1 MERNGGMT
9 KKRFDVFGMTCSA
22 CAEHVRKSVGKL
34 PGVQDVSVNLLKNSM
49 TVTFDQAQLKA
60 EGIEAAVLK
69 AGYRAVAK
77 DTGNQAPA
85 RTDRMQEEA
94 LFMKRRFTVSLIF
107 LVPLFYI
114 AMGHM
119 LGAPLPRFLTGMQNA
134 LVFAFTQFLLVL
146 PIVFVNFHYYRSGF
160 KLLFRGAPNMD
171 SLIAIGSAAALIY
184 GVAAVFNIGY
194 GLGHG
199 NMELV
204 DRYSMDLYF
213 ESAGMILTLITLGKY
228 FETRS
233 KGKTSEAIAKLMN
246 LAPKTAVVVREGG
259 EEEIPVEN
267 VQVGDTIIVRPGQSI
282 PVDGVVTEGSSA
294 VDESAVTGESIP
306 VQKQKGD
313 SVIAATINRTG
324 TFQFRAQKV
333 GNDTVLAQI
342 ITLVEDAVSSRAPIA
357 RLADRISG
365 VFVPVVI
372 AIAAGALLIWLLAG
386 YTFEFAMSAGIAVL
400 VISCPC
406 ALGLATPV
414 AIMVGAG
421 KGAEN
426 GILFK
431 SARTLETAHA
441 VDVVVMDKTGTITQG
456 NPRVTDVFCAA
467 GVTETGLLSVAASL
481 EKPSEHPLA
490 EAILLEAGRRG
501 ADVREVGGF
510 EAVPGRGVS
519 AVLDGKRYYAGNLQL
534 MQEKGVQ
541 LLGMDKKGEQ
551 LALEGKSLLFFADG
565 EQVLGLVA
573 VSDVVKPTSREAIEA
588 FRAMGIEAI
597 MLTGD
602 NRRTAEAIKN
612 QLGISKAVAEVMPQ
626 DKEREIASL
635 QAEGKKVAMIG
646 DGINDAPA
654 LARADVGIA
663 IGAGTDIAIESA
675 DIVLMKS
682 DLLDA
687 VTAVDLS
694 RAVLRN
700 IRQNLFWAFFYN
712 VVGIP
717 IAAGVFYLSF
727 GLKLN
732 PMIAAAAMSLSSV
745 FVVTNALRLRL
756 FVPKNKR
763 RPKTGGAQSCPAQS
777 CGLNMKGENKSM
789 EKTMLIEG
797 MTCAHCSARVEKA
810 LNAIPGVQAH
820 VVLEEKKAY
829 IKVSGRVPDNQ
840 LRHAVEEAGYEVA
853 GIE

>member
-1 MERNGGMT
+1 M
-9 KKRFDVFGMTCSA
+9 KKRFDVFGMTCGA
-22 CAEHVRKSVGKL
+22 CAEHVRKSVSKL
-34 PGVQDVSVNLLKNSM
+34 PGVQDVSVNLLKNNM
-49 TVTFDQAQLKA
+49 TVTYDKNILKP
-60 EGIEAAVLK
+60 EGIEAAVMK
-69 AGYRAVAK
+69 AGYRAALK
-77 DTGNQAPA
+77 DTGEKTPA
-85 RTDRMQEEA
+85 RGDVMQEEA
-94 LFMKRRFTVSLIF
+94 LGMKRRFFVSLVF
-107 LVPLFYI
+107 LAPLFYI
-114 AMGHM
+114 AMGNM
-119 LGAPLPRFLTGMQNA
+119 LGAPLPAFLVGMENA
-134 LVFAFTQFLLVL
+134 IIYAFTQFLLVL
-146 PIVFVNFHYYRSGF
+146 PIAFVNFHYYRSGF
-160 KLLFRGAPNMD
+160 KLLFRGSPNMD
-171 SLIAIGSAAALIY
+171 SLIAIGSSAALVY
-184 GVAAVFNIGY
+184 GVVAIFNIGY
-194 GLGHG
+194 GQGHG

-233 KGKTSEAIAKLMN
+233 KGKTSEAITKLMN
-246 LAPKTAVVVREGG
+246 LAPKTAVVIREGV

-267 VQVGDTIIVRPGQSI
+267 VLVGDTIIVGPGQSI
-282 PVDGVVTEGSSA
+282 PVDGVVTEGSSS
-294 VDESAVTGESIP
+294 VDESAITGESIP

-313 SVIAATINRTG
+313 TVIAATINRTG
-324 TFQFRAQKV
+324 TFRFRAQKV

-342 ITLVEDAVSSRAPIA
+342 IALVEDAVSSKAPIA

-365 VFVPVVI
+365 IFVPAVI
-372 AIAAGALLIWLLAG
+372 AIAAGALIVWLLAG
-386 YTFEFAMSAGIAVL
+386 YPFEFAMSVGIAVL

-414 AIMVGAG
+414 AIMVGTG

-456 NPRVTDVFCAA
+456 KPRVTDIFCGADI
-467 GVTETGLLSVAASL
+467 TENGLLAIAASL

-490 EAILLEAGRRG
+490 EAILQEAESRK
-501 ADVREVGGF
+501 AQVREVLEF
-510 EAVPGRGVS
+510 DAIPGRGVS
-519 AVLDGKRYYAGNLQL
+519 AMVDGKKYYAGNLQL
-534 MQEKGVQ
+534 MQEKGIQ
-541 LLGMDKKGEQ
+541 LFGMDKKGEEY
-551 LALEGKSLLFFADG
+551 AREGKSLLFFAESG
-565 EQVLGLVA
+565 RVLGLIAVA
-573 VSDVVKPTSREAIEA
+573 DVVKPTSREAIEA
-588 FRAMGIEAI
+588 FRALGLEAI

-602 NRRTAEAIKN
+602 NRGTAEAVRS
-612 QLGISKAVAEVMPQ
+612 QLGISRAIAEVMPQ
-626 DKEREIASL
+626 DKEKEIAALKS
-635 QAEGKKVAMIG
+635 QGKKVAMIG

-663 IGAGTDIAIESA
+663 IGAGTDVAIESA

-687 VTAVDLS
+687 VTAVELS

-712 VVGIP
+712 VIGIP
-717 IAAGVFYLSF
+717 VAAGAFYLAF

-756 FVPKNKR
+756 FKSKR
-763 RPKTGGAQSCPAQS
+763 SGRPGEAQACPAQN
-777 CGLNMKGENKSM
+777 CDLKMKGENENM

-797 MTCAHCSARVEKA
+797 MTCAHCKARVEKA
-810 LNAIPGVQAH
+810 LNAIPGVRAN
-820 VVLEEKKAY
+820 VVLEEKKAH
-829 IKVSGRVPDNQ
+829 IEVSGRVSDDE
-840 LRHAVEEAGYEVA
+840 LRKAVEEAGYEVVE
-853 GIE
+853 IK